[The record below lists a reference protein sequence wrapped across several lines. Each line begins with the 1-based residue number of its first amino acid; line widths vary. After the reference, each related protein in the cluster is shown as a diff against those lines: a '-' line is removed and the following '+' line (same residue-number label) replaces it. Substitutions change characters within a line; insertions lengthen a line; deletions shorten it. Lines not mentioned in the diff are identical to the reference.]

1 MNRRLERDLAAWE
14 EGALPLPALERLHP
28 SEELGGLI
36 GLYERLAALGAEPV
50 AGPALGWE
58 RLRSRLTDWAPA
70 PPARLRYRVTR
81 PLVAAAA
88 AIVLTAA
95 VGYAAAP
102 EAINERLV
110 SIWRSIESLFGSD
123 DAGDK
128 PKAPATTV
136 PPGDPSPGAPGVAP
150 AGDGGGDEAVDGE
163 DEEGSHDQGP
173 GGDAD
178 DDDDEGDDEGEG
190 GGGDADSD
198 EEDHDSDEDEG
209 DSDDGDSDDRD
220 DDSDEGDD
228 D

>member
-58 RLRSRLTDWAPA
+58 RLRSRLTDRAPA

-88 AIVLTAA
+88 AIILTAA

-178 DDDDEGDDEGEG
+178 SDEGD
-190 GGGDADSD
+190 S
-198 EEDHDSDEDEG
+198 DEG
-209 DSDDGDSDDRD
+209 DSDDGDN
-220 DDSDEGDD
+220 DSDEGDD